1 MFFLLNFNL
10 FFIGSSFKSLTF
22 LLRSHIVGDWLVKL
36 TRVDPGFFFQRYFL
50 KVDLFFVSSF
60 DTRLLGFKLFCFV
73 GLSRSHILGHVLVKL
88 TRVIIALIFFYIRK
102 NPTQPAT

>member
-60 DTRLLGFKLFCFV
+60 DTRLLGLNVFFL
-73 GLSRSHILGHVLVKL
+73 
-88 TRVIIALIFFYIRK
+88 RVYADLIYQV
-102 NPTQPAT
+102 TY